1 MDTQQMLDFS
11 TGLAAAKQEHEDFK
25 RRLDEHDR
33 KLDMLYDLTLAIQ
46 KQGDTLEA
54 FGKTLTSV
62 KSAVDNVVSRVSDI
76 EREPAD
82 KAKKIAFEIVKYVV
96 LAVVGAAVGYFLK

>member
-1 MDTQQMLDFS
+1 MDGQMLELS
-11 TGLAAAKQEHEDFK
+11 TGLAAAKQEHVEFK

-33 KLDMLYDLTLAIQ
+33 KLDMLYDLSIAIQ

-62 KSAVDNVVSRVSDI
+62 KSTVDNVASRVSDI

-82 KAKKIAFEIVKYVV
+82 NAKKIAFEIVKYIV
-96 LAVVGAAVGYFLK
+96 LAAVGVAVGYFFK